1 MAAADTAADGPE
13 AKIDMEVDV
22 GVVDPAVVVDDVD
35 TDDVVGVGVNVVGA
49 VNTVDTD
56 SGVVEVVDGVV
67 GKADMKVEVKV
78 VSASESA
85 PL

>member
-22 GVVDPAVVVDDVD
+22 GVVDPAVDVDDVD
-35 TDDVVGVGVNVVGA
+35 TDGVVGVGA

-56 SGVVEVVDGVV
+56 GGVVEVVDGVV
-67 GKADMKVEVKV
+67 SKADMKVEVKV